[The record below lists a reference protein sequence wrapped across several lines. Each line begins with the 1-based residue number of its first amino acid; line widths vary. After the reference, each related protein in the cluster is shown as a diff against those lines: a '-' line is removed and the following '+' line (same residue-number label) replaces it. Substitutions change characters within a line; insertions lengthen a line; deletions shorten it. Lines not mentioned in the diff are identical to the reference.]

1 MAGYKND
8 VNNAWLAV
16 QVYPSARLELFANT
30 AVNTG
35 AASITDF
42 SYDAGALTGP
52 LFGLDFPLQSSSMS
66 GFSNLR
72 LNRTSVSAGANYRF
86 SQHLVLNTMLVYEN
100 FRDDEPWLYDATGKF
115 LNVYAGVSYLF

>member
-8 VNNAWLAV
+8 TSNAWVAV
-16 QVYPSARLELFANT
+16 QAYPTSRLEIFANT
-30 AVNTG
+30 AVNQG

-52 LFGLDFPLQSSSMS
+52 LFGLDYPLQSASMA

-72 LNRTSVSAGANYRF
+72 LNRVSQTVGVNYRMTKE
-86 SQHLVLNTMLVYEN
+86 LVFNTMFVYDSH
-100 FRDDEPWLYDATGKF
+100 DDREPWLYDATGRYTNF
-115 LNVYAGVSYLF
+115 YAGISWLF

>member
-8 VNNAWLAV
+8 VSNAWLAV
-16 QVYPSARLELFANT
+16 QAYPTPRLEIFANT

-52 LFGLDFPLQSSSMS
+52 LFGLDYPLQSASMS
-66 GFSNLR
+66 GFSNLKLSR
-72 LNRTSVSAGANYRF
+72 VSQSVGFNYRVT
-86 SQHLVLNTMLVYEN
+86 QHLVLNTMFVFEN
-100 FRDDEPWLYDATGKF
+100 YDDAEPWLYDATGR
-115 LNVYAGVSYLF
+115 YANFYTGVSWIF